1 MATFRDIVKEQRK
14 QGKGIGSS
22 LKTAFS
28 ERAKEKIDPRNYL
41 FKKDSALTA
50 LFPSLGG
57 YKAKTGAEKLKSDES
72 KGFSENAERILNSM
86 DRSLNLLKSQF
97 KMVAKNSIVL
107 PQMARDTN
115 ITRQNIQKLVKSLG
129 VKPTYDND
137 MFFQNAQ
144 KRESQYQSKVKES
157 KPTKEKKVVEKEKKG
172 FFATL
177 LETIQDFIGPIINMI
192 KGVVE
197 TFVSSMATAGR
208 ALGFLALLLGPE
220 AALVAGFVAF
230 AAALVYL
237 ADLIPKPSAE
247 SLAAIKATQDKYWK
261 DIYNKNPDAVPK
273 AQREQIEKD
282 TGGIITE
289 KVEPVSS
296 SDIPKSDSK
305 PLAFKPDVPKP
316 DDFFQSKLANE
327 KLAKE
332 KEGEKKSGFLANQ
345 ANALYNYFVGPKQGA
360 SYEGAV
366 SPPASSLGQSIPLTP
381 TRAEPF
387 TKSLSSIG
395 KITFR
400 SAKNDVSPY
409 KHREGTDLA
418 IQAIINK
425 GIGGST
431 IDAVTGVNDKF
442 HQQEAP
448 GSLHTK
454 GLAVD
459 FGVSKNAS
467 KADIEDTVAR
477 IRQELANAKL
487 QPNEYFVQSEK
498 EGDGKATGTHIHL
511 EFKTQAAAA
520 KYARHAKET
529 YADLSPSRNAL
540 NENKVPSQSDM
551 DKAAAAA
558 DPAALSKGGSKSVVK
573 AAEIRAEPV
582 KDLGYEKNRLI
593 EAEKQINLLKE
604 EIRELREKAKTSP
617 VSMIDS
623 RQYNTSTSGS
633 GTPMLATADVYNN
646 ALEWYMS
653 KMA

>member
-57 YKAKTGAEKLKSDES
+57 YKAKTGAEKLKSEES
-72 KGFSENAERILNSM
+72 KGFSDSAEQILNSM
-86 DRSLNLLKSQF
+86 NRSLNLLKSQM
-97 KMVAKNSIVL
+97 KIVAKNSIVL

-192 KGVVE
+192 KGIVE
-197 TFVSSMATAGR
+197 TFVSSIATAGR

-261 DIYNKNPDAVPK
+261 DIYNRNPDAVPK
-273 AQREQIEKD
+273 AERDKIEKD
-282 TGGIITE
+282 TGGTITE

-305 PLAFKPDVPKP
+305 PLAFKPDVPKS
-316 DDFFQSKLANE
+316 DDFFQAQLAKE

-332 KEGEKKSGFLANQ
+332 KEGEKKPGFLANQ

-366 SPPASSLGQSIPLTP
+366 SPPMSSVGQSGIPLTP

-418 IQAIINK
+418 IQTIINK

-520 KYARHAKET
+520 KYAKHAKET

-540 NENKVPSQSDM
+540 NENKVPSQIDM
-551 DKAAAAA
+551 DKAAAAVGA
-558 DPAALSKGGSKSVVK
+558 SLSKSGSNAVVK
-573 AAEIRAEPV
+573 DAANRAAPAVE
-582 KDLGYEKNRLI
+582 LGYEKNRLI

-604 EIRELREKAKTSP
+604 EIRELKEKSKTSP
-617 VSMIDS
+617 VSIIDS
-623 RQYNTSTSGS
+623 RQYNTTGGKS

>member
-41 FKKDSALTA
+41 FKKDSSLTA

-97 KMVAKNSIVL
+97 KIVAKNSIVL

-197 TFVSSMATAGR
+197 TFVSSIATAGR

-220 AALVAGFVAF
+220 ALLVAGFVAL

-247 SLAAIKATQDKYWK
+247 SIAAIKATQDEYWK
-261 DIYNKNPDAVPK
+261 DIYNRNPDAVPK

-296 SDIPKSDSK
+296 SDVPKSTSK
-305 PLAFKPDVPKP
+305 SVVFKQDVPKP
-316 DDFFQSKLANE
+316 DDFFQAQ
-327 KLAKE
+327 LAKE

-345 ANALYNYFVGPKQGA
+345 ANAFYNYLVGPKQGA

-366 SPPASSLGQSIPLTP
+366 TPPASELGQKIPLNTP

-467 KADIEDTVAR
+467 KSDIEDTVAR

-540 NENKVPSQSDM
+540 NENKVPSQIDI
-551 DKAAAAA
+551 DKAAAVGGAL
-558 DPAALSKGGSKSVVK
+558 LSKGGSTAVVK
-573 AAEIRAEPV
+573 DAANRAAPAVE
-582 KDLGYEKNRLI
+582 LGYEKNRLI

-604 EIRELREKAKTSP
+604 EIRELKEKSKTSP
-617 VSMIDS
+617 VSIIDS
-623 RQYNTSTSGS
+623 RQYNTTGGKS

>member
-72 KGFSENAERILNSM
+72 KGFSDSAEQILNSI
-86 DRSLNLLKSQF
+86 DRSLNLLKSQM

-157 KPTKEKKVVEKEKKG
+157 KPTKEKKVEEKEKKG

-192 KGVVE
+192 KGIVE
-197 TFVSSMATAGR
+197 TFVSSIATAGR

-247 SLAAIKATQDKYWK
+247 SLAAIKSTQDKYWK

-273 AQREQIEKD
+273 AQREQIEKEMKEK
-282 TGGIITE
+282 GGVITE
-289 KVEPVSS
+289 KIEPVSS
-296 SDIPKSDSK
+296 SD
-305 PLAFKPDVPKP
+305 VPKP
-316 DDFFQSKLANE
+316 TSKSVVFKQDVPDGFFQSKLA
-327 KLAKE
+327 KE
-332 KEGEKKSGFLANQ
+332 KKEGGGKGDTEAGLTIGQ
-345 ANALYNYFVGPKQGA
+345 ALISKMFGYEQPKGA
-360 SYEGAV
+360 SASGPV
-366 SPPASSLGQSIPLTP
+366 PAPGSSTSMNFPITP
-381 TRAEPF
+381 TKAEPF
-387 TKSLSSIG
+387 TKDLSSIVP
-395 KITFR
+395 FR
-400 SAKNDVSPY
+400 SKNNDVSAF
-409 KHREGTDLA
+409 KHREGIDLA
-418 IQAIINK
+418 VQSIITK
-425 GIGGST
+425 GLGGST
-431 IDAVTGVNDKF
+431 IDAVTGLNDKF
-442 HQQEAP
+442 HHEEKQ
-448 GSLHTK
+448 GSLHTM
-454 GLAVD
+454 GLAAD
-459 FGVSKNAS
+459 FGLSKNTTQS
-467 KADIEDTVAR
+467 DINDTVVR
-477 IRQELANAKL
+477 IQADLAKAGL
-487 QPNEYFVQSEK
+487 QPNEYLVQGEK
-498 EGDGKATGTHIHL
+498 KGDGGATAPHIHL
-511 EFKTQAAAA
+511 EFKNKDAAA
-520 KYARHAKET
+520 KYAEYAKKT
-529 YADLSPSRNAL
+529 YDLSPSRFAL
-540 NENKVPSQSDM
+540 NENKVPSKSDM

-558 DPAALSKGGSKSVVK
+558 DPASLSKGGSTAAVK
-573 AAEIRAEPV
+573 AADNRAAPAISIE
-582 KDLGYEKNRLI
+582 YERNRLK
-593 EAEKQINLLKE
+593 EQQEKIRLLEE
-604 EIRELREKAKTSP
+604 EIKNSEKAKTSP
-617 VSMIDS
+617 VSVYNDN
-623 RQYNTSTSGS
+623 RQNTTNGGS
-633 GTPMLATADVYNN
+633 GAPMLATADVYNN